1 METPTVEKLKFET
14 MQYVIRRPRGFDP
27 AKRYPCILFLHG
39 SGTRGTD
46 LGLLLG
52 NPFFT
57 ALDRMEGF
65 PFVVIAPQCHEYTWL
80 DLFEQLSRLAKF
92 ARELPY
98 VDADRFYC
106 LGTSMGGYGT
116 WLLAE
121 SHPELFAAIVP
132 ICGGGVCWSASQ
144 LKNVPVWAFHCKGDP
159 VVMLSESEH
168 MVEWTNRFGG
178 SARLTVYPEDS
189 HNAWDAT
196 YSNPEVFAWLLTHK
210 NAQADAP
217 ERRLEDSKRFG

>member
-57 ALDRMEGF
+57 ALDRMVDF

-80 DLFEQLSRLAKF
+80 DLFEQLSRLAKS

-116 WLLAE
+116 
-121 SHPELFAAIVP
+121 
-132 ICGGGVCWSASQ
+132 
-144 LKNVPVWAFHCKGDP
+144 
-159 VVMLSESEH
+159 
-168 MVEWTNRFGG
+168 
-178 SARLTVYPEDS
+178 
-189 HNAWDAT
+189 
-196 YSNPEVFAWLLTHK
+196 
-210 NAQADAP
+210 
-217 ERRLEDSKRFG
+217 